1 MTALIIPNKKTEDIM
16 EIDKA
21 LEESVLLIKVNHR
34 KYTTLGHMYFIW
46 MSTNQQ
52 ELMGQH
58 CNVNDDNAYFDSF
71 GIEYIPKEIKKFIIN
86 KNIKPNIYS
95 IKTNDSIMCG
105 YFYIKSINFYSKRKT
120 NIDYSNLFS
129 PSEHE

>member
-1 MTALIIPNKKTEDIM
+1 
-16 EIDKA
+16 
-21 LEESVLLIKVNHR
+21 
-34 KYTTLGHMYFIW
+34 
-46 MSTNQQ
+46 
-52 ELMGQH
+52 MGQH

-105 YFYIKSINFYSKRKT
+105 YFYIKSINFYSQRKT

-129 PSEHE
+129 PSKHE